1 MSIECLSIKKIRR
14 CYTED
19 MIINIFWKYNM
30 GKVYRVDFEIIVYD
44 DVPGTW
50 DFEYQ
55 SAFIYKDEATEWDN
69 TIIKSINESGCFV
82 FYHTNFDGTNE
93 CWTMKKHSNPIPK
106 ATTHG
111 NIHQLQHNNSILNT
125 IIAELKEENTKLKE
139 ALVNKNK

>member
-1 MSIECLSIKKIRR
+1 MTIECLSIQKIRR

-30 GKVYRVDFEIIVYD
+30 GKVYRVDFETIVYD

-55 SAFIYKDEATEWDN
+55 NAFIYKDEDTDWDN
-69 TIIKSINESGCFV
+69 TIIKSINEIGSFV

-93 CWTMKKHSNPIPK
+93 CWTMKKHTNPIPK
-106 ATTHG
+106 ATTTA
-111 NIHQLQHNNSILNT
+111 NIHQLQHNTRVLNVR
-125 IIAELKEENTKLKE
+125 ISELKEENKNLKE
-139 ALVNKNK
+139 ALLKQN